1 MKNTLKLM
9 TLLSTL
15 VLFGCGSDSKKPT
28 IGEKI
33 DKKMDKVGQ
42 DMKKVGEKVDS
53 KMEKVG
59 EDIKKAGDKAEE
71 KAEEINDKTKAKAT
85 EIEKKLGPSN
95 KKSAPVEVAFELKD
109 NFLNVTINLNKPVA
123 NLKVQATPLDGL
135 QIEQPSTLDKNSY
148 EVPTSLSLPV
158 QLKNQVGRLAIYVSG
173 TFDGRQLAHS
183 QTYDF
188 PKDPNSSKKD
198 PVIEKDGNGD
208 PIRVMPAKEK

>member
-9 TLLSTL
+9 ILLSTL
-15 VLFGCGSDSKKPT
+15 FVFGCGSDSKKPT

-33 DKKMDKVGQ
+33 DKKMDKVGN
-42 DMKKVGEKVDS
+42 DMKKVGDKVDN
-53 KMEKVG
+53 KMEKIGDDIQKVG
-59 EDIKKAGDKAEE
+59 EKVED
-71 KAEEINDKTKAKAT
+71 KAEEINDKTKAKAK
-85 EIEKKLGPSN
+85 EIEQKIGPSN
-95 KKSAPVEVAFELKD
+95 KKSAPVEIAFDLKD
-109 NFLNVTINLNKPVA
+109 NLLNVSINLNKPVT

-173 TFDGRQLAHS
+173 TFEGRQLAHS

-188 PKDPNSSKKD
+188 PKDPNSSKKS

-208 PIRVMPAKEK
+208 PIRVMPAKEQ